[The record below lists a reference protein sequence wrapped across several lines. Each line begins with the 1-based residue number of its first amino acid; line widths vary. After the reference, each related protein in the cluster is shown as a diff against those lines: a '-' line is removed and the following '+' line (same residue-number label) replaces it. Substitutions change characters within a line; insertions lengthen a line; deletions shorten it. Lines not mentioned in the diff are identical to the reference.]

1 MKKIKDERG
10 YTLFTALLIAIL
22 FTVLAMALL
31 SITMSGL
38 AKNISRE
45 EFVQARELSEKGL
58 LGIVSK
64 IHHELNKEIQKD
76 PPTESDFINKLNAAL
91 DKYSCTGGTK
101 VGGASSNSKKDG
113 KFEACIETDH
123 PARDRTQPR
132 QVITFKSKGI
142 VNGREQTLE
151 TQVLIGAIPG
161 PEELKYAVSTFK
173 RDECTE
179 RQSNCMAGEGNLFL
193 HGGVTVEGDVKVDG
207 NLIVAEKSYTPAR
220 NRDYRI
226 IQGDVFWVDSTL
238 PILKNSN
245 LILGGDVYKY
255 KNPDGRDNKVTR
267 YQNHINRTN
276 FNTSDYEKI
285 TDRLHE
291 AFFDSTP
298 ELVQKEVKRNDI
310 EITQEI
316 NNFAYT
322 PESSDVREV
331 NSGEFELFEGHRT
344 FKDLNYPNEK
354 LYGYFCPPGLIY
366 NCFLN
371 VNKTYTGEFY
381 LVGRNNNFHKFA
393 VREHLHIGR
402 EIFDDR
408 INVTIHDRAGEKG
421 GIYVGGSSN
430 PRNNQL
436 KIGKG
441 LVLESLKVFDRS
453 PSMSIGIDGNLYV
466 DGDLEITDVNGEF
479 NSIIY
484 VNGDVT
490 IDHSRFRGLQ
500 RNGRERSLIIF
511 ATGKI
516 EFIKNNIFQN
526 TPSEI
531 RGYFYSQE
539 RIEIYT
545 SASNLKIYGG
555 LSAPKIVLNSTRGRA
570 GTSYFFGIVSEFR
583 PFQKHG
589 VFIFETKANQLTRP
603 SRLQVVYD
611 PEILETYSDLNP
623 GELKVYNLEQPEILE
638 RTTN

>member
-1 MKKIKDERG
+1 MTRVKDEHG

-31 SITMSGL
+31 TITMSGL
-38 AKNISRE
+38 AKNVSRE

-58 LGIVSK
+58 LGIVSQ
-64 IHHELNKEIQKD
+64 IHHQLNRELQNN
-76 PPTESDFINKLNAAL
+76 PPTESEFIRKLNATIDQYA
-91 DKYSCTGGTK
+91 CTGGTK
-101 VGGASSNSKKDG
+101 VGGASSNPKKEG
-113 KFEACIETDH
+113 KFEACIETNH
-123 PARDRTQPR
+123 PDRDRTQPR

-151 TQVLIGAIPG
+151 TQVFIGAIPG

-220 NRDYRI
+220 DRDYRI

-255 KNPDGRDNKVTR
+255 KNPDGSGNKVTR

-291 AFFDSTP
+291 AFFDSAP

-310 EITQEI
+310 EIKQEI

-322 PESSDVREV
+322 PNSPGVREV
-331 NSGEFELFEGHRT
+331 NSADFDLFEGHRT
-344 FKDLNYPNEK
+344 FKDLDYPNDT
-354 LYGYFCPPGLIY
+354 LYGYFCPPGLIF

-371 VNKTYTGEFY
+371 TNKTYTGEFY

-441 LVLESLKVFDRS
+441 LVLESFKVFNRS

-516 EFIKNNIFQN
+516 EFIKNNIFQD

-539 RIEIYT
+539 GIEIYT

-570 GTSYFFGIVSEFR
+570 GTSGFFGIIREFYPSQR
-583 PFQKHG
+583 YG
-589 VFIFETKANQLTRP
+589 ILIFETKTNQLTRP
-603 SRLQVVYD
+603 SRLQVIYD
-611 PEILETYSDLNP
+611 PEILETYSDLHP

-638 RTTN
+638 RTAN